1 MFKQSAKEK
10 EVRHESEL
18 KRCLLSKSLVCLQQC
33 SQLWFL
39 AASEFLRNGQQEIE
53 RHNFSKGCVFVFL
66 FVPVHFTIYKMYNIW
81 PRRIMG
87 HDSSAGEKKY
97 FGYIWHFCL
106 TAYIFHIRAGG
117 VVCLVTPPPPT
128 PPTLQCGVVINFSSV
143 FSMQAD
149 WRYGI

>member
-106 TAYIFHIRAGG
+106 ADYIFHIWAGG

-128 PPTLQCGVVINFSSV
+128 PPTLQRGVVINFSSV